1 MRYLLHII
9 IYIKR
14 INNFL
19 VANYFA
25 SISSCY
31 NSSCHL
37 SIFVSL
43 SFEGILPCSIKT
55 SAALYKKFWPST
67 YTLFI
72 HLIIPKTS
80 TGTNPSRG
88 AVLIILSRDVHINQY
103 LRRIKKLIAQIT
115 PVANFL
121 KQLALQRLFNSLVI
135 IHTAAW
141 QIPIRPPNLFD
152 NQNLPN
158 VVVN

>member
-1 MRYLLHII
+1 MLAHLGLIIRCRGWRLLPVFLSYSYYSTPQKQICQRYMRYLLHII

-67 YTLFI
+67 YTLFM

-88 AVLIILSRDVHINQY
+88 AVCIILAEICV
-103 LRRIKKLIAQIT
+103 
-115 PVANFL
+115 
-121 KQLALQRLFNSLVI
+121 
-135 IHTAAW
+135 
-141 QIPIRPPNLFD
+141 
-152 NQNLPN
+152 
-158 VVVN
+158 